1 MIDKVSL
8 VSYNSIQMRIKEIK
22 KMEKIVYNV
31 EEMAKILG
39 VKPLAIYRSVN
50 KGKIPAVK
58 IGKNILFP
66 KDVILQW
73 LKTKAW
79 EGYKEKA
86 EVTETKKKPFVL
98 KKFPTFHLG
107 EIYEDKI
114 TRKEIYGDYLSDRF

>member
-1 MIDKVSL
+1 
-8 VSYNSIQMRIKEIK
+8 
-22 KMEKIVYNV
+22 MEKIVYNV